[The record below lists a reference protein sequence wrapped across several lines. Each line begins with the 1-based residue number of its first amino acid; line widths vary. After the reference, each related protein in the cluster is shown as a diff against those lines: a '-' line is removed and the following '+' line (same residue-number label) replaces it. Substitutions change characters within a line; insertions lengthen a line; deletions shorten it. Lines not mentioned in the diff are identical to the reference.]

1 MPPQSSELVL
11 NHKFHDPDLEKLAL
25 VAYEIDGQ
33 MALTYLTTAVATA
46 MVAAMTT
53 TGLFM
58 SIHTATPGN
67 TGANEIV
74 GNTGYT
80 GTRPAIAW
88 AAFTTDHQT
97 SNTTQ
102 TFPMLVV
109 EAGGIPFF
117 GIWTAAT
124 AGTFI
129 TGGATT
135 GLSGSIP
142 IGANVSFTS
151 AVTLTVAG

>member
-1 MPPQSSELVL
+1 MKLAYR
-11 NHKFHDPDLEKLAL
+11 FHDLETGRMAEAADA
-25 VAYEIDGQ
+25 VDAT
-33 MALTYLTTAVATA
+33 MALTSLTTAVATA
-46 MVAAMTT
+46 MIAAMTT
-53 TGLFM
+53 TGLYM
-58 SIHTATPGN
+58 SIHTASPAN

-80 GTRPAIAW
+80 GTRPAISW
-88 AAFTTDHQT
+88 SAFATDHQT
-97 SNTTQ
+97 SGGANAVQ
-102 TFPMLVV
+102 TFPMLVL
-109 EAGGIPFF
+109 ESGGIPYF

-129 TGGATT
+129 TGGPTS

-142 IGANVSFTS
+142 IGANVTFTS